1 MLSIAKNR
9 WLIFSREDA
18 AVHYE
23 HSQKVTGV
31 GTFQSSGN
39 DSRSDI
45 GCIVS
50 WEDLHIP
57 SSRISMVE

>member
-9 WLIFSREDA
+9 WFIFSREDA

-31 GTFQSSGN
+31 EHFKAVGMIHTVTLVALYLGKTFTFLFTYVHG
-39 DSRSDI
+39 
-45 GCIVS
+45 
-50 WEDLHIP
+50 
-57 SSRISMVE
+57 